1 MPKKSRSSRRHA
13 VRKVPVQP
21 AQAPLSETPLTE
33 SETEL
38 VPAVKT
44 PPPAAAA
51 PRRGQPSLDLSYVT
65 GDLRR
70 ILILA
75 IVVIVLLVV
84 LSLVLR

>member
-1 MPKKSRSSRRHA
+1 MPKKPRSSRRHA
-13 VRKVPVQP
+13 ARKVSAHP
-21 AQAPLSETPLTE
+21 AQAPLREMPVTRPEAEFVS
-33 SETEL
+33 
-38 VPAVKT
+38 AAKT

-51 PRRGQPSLDLSYVT
+51 PRRGQPSLNLSYVT